1 MKNLLF
7 IFVCLPCFVQA
18 QSDCRG
24 YVGDEVFQANR
35 IGALFSPQ
43 GGKFASLNHDGY
55 FKAPYTSENS
65 PSTIYASAP
74 WIGGYK
80 DGELKLA
87 GTSFAFIKQ
96 DYYTGPLN
104 PEATTY
110 PDLCNYFDHIWSVSR
125 GEIEQHI
132 LDAADGNIEDTIH
145 GIFGWPAQG
154 NMFFGHFN
162 PFELPTDHNGGW
174 AEFDDLNDNGIYEP
188 QSGEYPFI
196 LLKGVPYIPEQIFW
210 MVFNDQGPHEQTNGN
225 PLGVEI
231 QLTVFGFNCN
241 NNTVLNN
248 TLFNTYKIINQDGI
262 ELDSVYFGMWTDY
275 DLGCS
280 ADDYIGSDSVRHTE
294 FVYNDE
300 VDGDSGGDC
309 STGAKTYGD
318 LPPVQSMTY
327 LSHPMHSFLADG
339 LHPANHDITPEFPQ
353 ESYVLLSGKWID
365 GTPITPEGDG
375 YNPGYPGGSTHFL
388 YNGDPRD
395 SLQWSW
401 YQESIDF
408 GDPRAVSSVYLNT
421 LQPQE
426 SVIVET
432 AYMFHQDS
440 SLDHLDQVGFMYSNI
455 DSLFKMIADTTLYC
469 LRSPACTERDCVWPG
484 DFNHNGIADHF
495 DILYWGVVKDSFGPQ
510 RDGRI
515 NWDGH
520 SADPWALTIPGDL
533 NAKHGDGNG
542 NGIVNDEDIDRNIRH
557 YLLTNPYYE
566 PQAFFPEGPEIVLTS
581 GQMWM
586 DGRIPNIRIQA
597 GVNIPNVLGLAYEI
611 DFDTMLYE
619 IQGFRAPICPEV
631 DSILCLHSN
640 DYDPIDTYFEI
651 SPRYGFVKTDHLPL
665 EIEARFNFD
674 RLVSGLA
681 LKEGV
686 TFADIPDTVIIRLKN
701 LIAIDAEGND
711 LHIGSGPL
719 VVYKQ
724 GIVGIQDPVSV
735 PTEVYPNPATGTI
748 QIETTAETDA
758 QVFSI
763 QGQLIRHL
771 TSAEVQLPVDVSA
784 LAPGIYIF
792 RISATGESIKVV
804 VQ

>member
-1 MKNLLF
+1 MKNLLLF
-7 IFVCLPCFVQA
+7 ILCLPVFVHA

-55 FKAPYTSENS
+55 FKAPYTSEKS

-80 DGELKLA
+80 DGELRLA
-87 GTSFAFIKQ
+87 GTSFGFIKQ

-132 LDAADGNIEDTIH
+132 LDAADGNIEDTIP
-145 GIFGWPAQG
+145 GIFGWPGQG
-154 NMFFGHFN
+154 NIFFGHFN

-174 AEFDDLNDNGIYEP
+174 AEFDDLNGNGTYEP
-188 QSGEYPFI
+188 QSGEYPYI
-196 LLKGVPYIPEQIFW
+196 HLKGVPHIPEQIFW
-210 MVFNDQGPHEQTNGN
+210 MVFNDQGTHEQTNGN
-225 PLGVEI
+225 PLGIEI

-262 ELDSVYFGMWTDY
+262 VLNSVYFGMWTDY

-353 ESYVLLSGKWID
+353 ESYTLLSGKWID

-408 GDPRAVSSVYLNT
+408 GDPRTVSSVYLNT

-440 SLDHLDQVGFMYSNI
+440 SLDHLQQIGFMYANI
-455 DSLFKMIADTTLYC
+455 DSLFKMIADTTLPC
-469 LRSPACTERDCVWPG
+469 VRSPVCTGRDCVWPG

-495 DILYWGVVKDSFGPQ
+495 DILYWGVMKDSLGSK

-520 SADPWALTIPGDL
+520 YANQWSLDLPGGL

-542 NGIVNDEDIDRNIRH
+542 NSIVNFEDLERNISH
-557 YLLTNPYYE
+557 YLYTNPYY
-566 PQAFFPEGPEIVLTS
+566 QKVDLYPEGPEVLLS
-581 GQMWM
+581 SSPMAE
-586 DGRIPNIRIQA
+586 DGSIRRINITA
-597 GVNIPNVLGLAYEI
+597 GILLEHVLGLAYEL
-611 DFDTMLYE
+611 DFDTSLYY
-619 IQGFRAPICPEV
+619 IDPLRIIYCPTDSNIVCINSMAYAP
-631 DSILCLHSN
+631 D
-640 DYDPIDTYFEI
+640 DPYFDI
-651 SPRYGFVKTDHLPL
+651 SPRYGFVKSDHQPIS
-665 EIEARFNFD
+665 IEEGYLFD
-674 RLVSGLA
+674 RIFGGLRV
-681 LKEGV
+681 KEGV
-686 TFADIPDTVIIRLKN
+686 SLADIPDTVIIRLKN
-701 LIAIDAEGND
+701 LIAIDADGND

-724 GIVGIQDPVSV
+724 DIVGIPDPEYVHPEIFPNPSKGQITITTDQPSDIEVIDLHGRRHRIISMEEAAHPVSLDGLS
-735 PTEVYPNPATGTI
+735 PGMYFLRMMSSGEVLRFVL
-748 QIETTAETDA
+748 Q
-758 QVFSI
+758 
-763 QGQLIRHL
+763 
-771 TSAEVQLPVDVSA
+771 
-784 LAPGIYIF
+784 
-792 RISATGESIKVV
+792 
-804 VQ
+804 